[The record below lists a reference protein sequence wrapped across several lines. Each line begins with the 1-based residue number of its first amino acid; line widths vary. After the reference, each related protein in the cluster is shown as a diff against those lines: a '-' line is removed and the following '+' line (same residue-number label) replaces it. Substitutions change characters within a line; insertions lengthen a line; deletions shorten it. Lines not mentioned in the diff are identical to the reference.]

1 MGATLSH
8 LGYASHQQ
16 YHNKRVPQQ
25 LHQGCGPIPI
35 LGKGD
40 AASFSFIDL
49 CTRLVALEKDLQI
62 SRADNSNKEVVIQ
75 YLLQS
80 SVGSAGIKET
90 TAQLKRQLLALKTT
104 IDRTN
109 EENEGIKEKL
119 GKAEEAI
126 IALSTPSVP
135 TSGPQSTCTSFSSC
149 TGPPAKTGAETED
162 LIDLLGC
169 NQLSESA
176 KLTEG
181 DSTLLDEDFTDEPD
195 IERLSQ
201 RANLHQALHQY
212 SVSEVGGSS
221 YFVHFA
227 DSEEDAKPQDIA
239 TLSVNVLRREALY
252 WTITDWFSI

>member
-8 LGYASHQQ
+8 LGYASHQR
-16 YHNKRVPQQ
+16 YYNKGVPQQ

-40 AASFSFIDL
+40 TASFSVIDL

-62 SRADNSNKEVVIQ
+62 SRADNSKKEDVIQ

-80 SVGSAGIKET
+80 SVGDAGVKET
-90 TAQLKRQLLALKTT
+90 SVQLKKQLSALKTV
-104 IDRTN
+104 IDRTS
-109 EENEGIKEKL
+109 EESEEIKEKL

-126 IALSTPSVP
+126 IALSTSSVP
-135 TSGPQSTCTSFSSC
+135 TSGPHSTCTSFSSC
-149 TGPPAKTGAETED
+149 TGPPATSGAETED

-169 NQLSESA
+169 KQGSDSA
-176 KLTEG
+176 KLTEE
-181 DSTLLDEDFTDEPD
+181 DSTLLDDDHTDEPD
-195 IERLSQ
+195 IAGVSQ
-201 RANLHQALHQY
+201 RVMLHQALHHL

-227 DSEEDAKPQDIA
+227 NSEEDAKPQDTA

-252 WTITDWFSI
+252 QTNH